1 MFKYVLKR
9 LLYFVP
15 TFIVISLI
23 TFMLG
28 QMAPGDPVELKLKGG
43 MGGSANGQ
51 SSEKIAGEKAYME
64 LSEKLGKNLPA
75 FYFSISSASYPDTLY
90 KIPRQS
96 ERENLDRLI
105 YNTGNWSNVSDYY
118 KEAKNLEKTLYQ
130 ISTNNLDATSY
141 EKLKALRDN
150 TSVLFMTM

>member
-51 SSEKIAGEKAYME
+51 SSEKE
-64 LSEKLGKNLPA
+64 
-75 FYFSISSASYPDTLY
+75 
-90 KIPRQS
+90 
-96 ERENLDRLI
+96 
-105 YNTGNWSNVSDYY
+105 
-118 KEAKNLEKTLYQ
+118 
-130 ISTNNLDATSY
+130 
-141 EKLKALRDN
+141 
-150 TSVLFMTM
+150 